1 MNDLMQKT
9 IKFHDTANF
18 AVNGKFGAKKVI
30 RYRISS
36 NRIRFFNI
44 LRTCYFIHIVYEVLI
59 AKIVIPLERV
69 KN

>member
-30 RYRISS
+30 RYPI
-36 NRIRFFNI
+36 FNI